1 MATKKESSSNDSPEP
16 KKSKRLVIPIPVFSF
31 RQSGANG
38 LLVLSL
44 VIFSFLLGMLTN
56 KVIYL
61 QQAANNPTVG
71 GPIQQAAV
79 PTPPPVVKDLSAGK
93 LPVQGNKNA
102 KVTIV
107 EFSDFQCPFCK
118 KFFDDSMQ
126 QIMDKYVK
134 TGKVKFAYRHYPLI
148 TIHPNAQKAAEA
160 SECANEQGKFWEY
173 HDLLFQN
180 QDTWSPLPAA
190 DANAKFLEYATEN
203 LGLNSS
209 NFQSCLE
216 SGKYKKNVETDIA
229 DAAKAQADSTP
240 TIFVNGNRLIGALP
254 FAEFE
259 KIIEQELKK

>member
-173 HDLLFQN
+173 HD
-180 QDTWSPLPAA
+180 
-190 DANAKFLEYATEN
+190 
-203 LGLNSS
+203 SS